1 MILNNATMHFAA
13 LAQVRAELTLRTRL
27 PQSHVAV
34 VQDTMTGLTTR

>member
-13 LAQVRAELTLRTRL
+13 LAQVRDELTQTIRL
-27 PQSHVAV
+27 PLSHVAV